1 MSGYYNWGARIFVS
15 WALLNMPDYEDIL
28 WSFTYHNV
36 KTGRESTRGLF
47 KFADAILLAERRR
60 EDGRYKNY
68 EFYID

>member
-15 WALLNMPDYEDIL
+15 WALLNMPDY
-28 WSFTYHNV
+28 V
-36 KTGRESTRGLF
+36 KTGRESTRGPF